1 MQHFNFIVTAVGI
14 MKVCGFKKIAVDNV
28 TLSVAKGLHDNLRDS
43 SLSLRMTLRKAKS

>member
-14 MKVCGFKKIAVDNV
+14 IKVCGFKKIAIDNV
-28 TLSVAKGLHDNLRDS
+28 TLSVAKGLYDNLRDS